1 MATNLLIVES
11 PAKAKTLQK
20 YLGKDFQILAS
31 YGHVRDLVPKTGAV
45 DTEHEFA
52 MKYET
57 IARNSK
63 HMDAI
68 AKAAAA
74 ADHIYLAPDPD
85 REGEAIAWHIAELL
99 KAKRGMKAKSLQR
112 VVFYEI
118 TQSAVREAVANPR
131 EISQPLVNA
140 QQARRALDYLVG
152 FNLSPLL
159 WRKIRPGLSAGRV
172 QSPALRMIVERE
184 LEIEAFKSQEYWSVH
199 LDTNK
204 DHVPFT
210 AKLFQFQGKKLEQL
224 SIGSQAEYDAIHAK
238 LTDAKLP
245 PKVVRVEKKAK
256 QRYAA
261 APFTTSTLQ
270 QEAVRKLG
278 MTADRTM
285 RTAQSLYEG
294 VDIGGQ
300 TVGLISYMRTDSVSL
315 AKEAVQEIRDYIKD
329 NFSSEYLPST
339 QPTFKSKTKNAQE
352 SHEAIRPTSILRT
365 PDSVREHLSADQARL
380 YEMIW
385 KRTLACQ
392 MAPARFDTV
401 SVDIRLGGDTTL
413 FRANGQ
419 VLVFPGFIGVYMEDV
434 DDATEEEGGKLPPL
448 AEGDVLTIDK
458 LYGEQHFTQ
467 PPPRYS
473 EASLVKSLEEYGI
486 GRPSTYATII
496 STLQAREY
504 AILDKKR
511 FMPTDVGRVVT
522 RFLTDHFT
530 RYVDYDFTAHLED
543 ELDEVSEGKR
553 DWIGVMD
560 EFWKGF
566 SKLIKE
572 KADIDRPV
580 ELINEA
586 CPECGKP
593 LAKKLSR
600 YGSFISCTNYPECKY
615 KRSLSGES
623 QDDASARVELG
634 MHPDSNQAVLLL
646 RGPYGHYVQ
655 LGEVVEGEKLKPKR
669 VSWPKDMPL
678 EQADLASALKLLSL
692 PRDIGLHPETGKKVI
707 VNIGRFGPYIG
718 HDGKFKSIPRTD
730 SIFDISLARAVELLA
745 QARDG
750 NTVLRV
756 LGDHPDDKAS
766 VEICSGRYGPY
777 ARHGKIN
784 ATLPKGVSP
793 DDITLEEALELIA
806 AKAAKGPSSKKPA
819 ARTSKAK
826 AAPKATKAKAAKP
839 KATAAKAATSKA
851 KTAAKAAKPAAK
863 KVAAGK
869 EKKTAAKKVAV
880 KATARGKA
888 KP

>member
-1 MATNLLIVES
+1 MASNLLIVES

-20 YLGKDFQILAS
+20 YLGKDFEILAS
-31 YGHVRDLVPKTGAV
+31 YGHVRDLIPKTGAV
-45 DTEHEFA
+45 DPDNDFA

-74 ADHIYLAPDPD
+74 ADNIYLAPDPD
-85 REGEAIAWHIAELL
+85 REGEAIAWHIAEIL
-99 KAKRGMKAKSLQR
+99 KSKRGLKNKSVQR

-118 TQSAVREAVANPR
+118 TQSAVREAVAHPR
-131 EISQPLVNA
+131 EISQSLVNA

-159 WRKIRPGLSAGRV
+159 WRKIRTGLSAGRV

-184 LEIEAFKSQEYWSVH
+184 LEIEAFKSQEYWTVH
-199 LDTNK
+199 LDTQK
-204 DHVPFT
+204 DKQPFT
-210 AKLFQFQGKKLEQL
+210 AKLFQYQGKKLEQL
-224 SIGSQAEYDAIHAK
+224 SIGSQAEYDAIQAK

-315 AKEAVQEIRDYIKD
+315 AKEAVQEIRDYIKG
-329 NFSSEYLPST
+329 NFSSEYLPAT

-352 SHEAIRPTSILRT
+352 SHEAIRPTSITRT
-365 PDSVREHLSADQARL
+365 PDSMRDHLTADQARL

-392 MAPARFDTV
+392 MSPARFDTV
-401 SVDIRLGGDTTL
+401 SLDIRLGGDNTL

-434 DDATEEEGGKLPPL
+434 DDAPEEESGKLPPL
-448 AEGDVLTIDK
+448 AEGDVLPIDK

-473 EASLVKSLEEYGI
+473 EASLVKTLEEHGI

-504 AILDKKR
+504 AVLDKKR
-511 FMPTDVGRVVT
+511 FIPTDVGRVVT
-522 RFLTDHFT
+522 RFLTEHFT
-530 RYVDYDFTAHLED
+530 RYVDFDFTANLED

-553 DWIGVMD
+553 DWIGVMTG
-560 EFWKGF
+560 FWDGF
-566 SKLIKE
+566 SRLIKE
-572 KADIDRPV
+572 KANIERPV
-580 ELINEA
+580 ELIDEA

-600 YGSFISCTNYPECKY
+600 YGSFISCTDYPECKY

-623 QDDASARVELG
+623 QDDASTRVELG
-634 MHPDSNQAVLLL
+634 EHPETKQIVLLM

-655 LGEVVEGEKLKPKR
+655 LGEVVEGEKKKPKR
-669 VSWPKDMPL
+669 VSWPKEMPL
-678 EQADLASALKLLSL
+678 EEADLPSALKLLAL
-692 PRDIGLHPETGKKVI
+692 PRELGEHPETGKKVI

-730 SIFDISLARAVELLA
+730 SIFDINMDRAVELLS

-750 NTVLRV
+750 ATVLRI
-756 LGDHPDDKAS
+756 LGDHPDDQAS

-777 ARHGKIN
+777 ARHGKVN

-793 DDITLEEALELIA
+793 EAVTLEEALELIA
-806 AKAAKGPSSKKPA
+806 ARVAKGGKTKKPA
-819 ARTSKAK
+819 AKK
-826 AAPKATKAKAAKP
+826 TKAKAASK
-839 KATAAKAATSKA
+839 KKTAT
-851 KTAAKAAKPAAK
+851 KTAAKVTKPATK
-863 KVAAGK
+863 KTKKPVA
-869 EKKTAAKKVAV
+869 KKTAVKKS
-880 KATARGKA
+880 ATD
-888 KP
+888 

>member
-11 PAKAKTLQK
+11 PAKAKTLKK
-20 YLGKDFQILAS
+20 YLGKDFEVLAS
-31 YGHVRDLVPKTGAV
+31 FGHVRDLVPKTGAV
-45 DTEHEFA
+45 DTENNFA
-52 MKYET
+52 MQYET

-63 HMDAI
+63 HVDAI
-68 AKAAAA
+68 AKAATE
-74 ADHIYLAPDPD
+74 ADNILLAPDPD
-85 REGEAIAWHIAELL
+85 REGEAIAWHISELL
-99 KAKRGMKAKSLQR
+99 KAKRGLKNKNMQR

-118 TQSAVREAVANPR
+118 TQSAVREAVAHPR
-131 EISQPLVNA
+131 EISMPLVNA
-140 QQARRALDYLVG
+140 QQTRRALDYLVG

-184 LEIEAFKSQEYWSVH
+184 LEIEAFKSQEYWTVH
-199 LDTNK
+199 LDSHK
-204 DHVPFT
+204 DHQPFT
-210 AKLFQFQGKKLEQL
+210 AKLFQYRGKKLEQL
-224 SIGSQAEYDAIHAK
+224 SIGSQAEYDVIFAK
-238 LTDAKLP
+238 LNDAKLP

-315 AKEAVQEIRDYIKD
+315 AKEAVQETRDYIKD

-339 QPTFKSKTKNAQE
+339 QPAYKSKTKNAQE

-365 PDSVREHLSADQARL
+365 PDSLRDHLSADQARL

-401 SVDIRLGGDTTL
+401 SLDIRLGGDTTL
-413 FRANGQ
+413 FRASGQ
-419 VLVFPGFIGVYMEDV
+419 TLVFPGFISVYMEDV
-434 DDATEEEGGKLPPL
+434 DDAEEEEGGKLPPL
-448 AEGDVLTIDK
+448 AEGDVIPMDK

-467 PPPRYS
+467 PPPRFS

-511 FMPTDVGRVVT
+511 FVPTDVGRVVT

-543 ELDEVSEGKR
+543 ELDEISEGKR

-566 SKLIKE
+566 SILIKE
-572 KADIDRPV
+572 KASIDRPV
-580 ELINEA
+580 ELIDEA

-593 LAKKLSR
+593 LAKKLSK

-634 MHPDSNQAVLLL
+634 VHPEANQPVLLL

-655 LGEVVEGEKLKPKR
+655 LGEAVKGEKIKPKR
-669 VSWPKDMPL
+669 VSWPKEMPL
-678 EQADLASALKLLSL
+678 EQADLAGALKLLAL
-692 PRDIGLHPETGKKVI
+692 PRELGAHPETGKKVI

-718 HDGKFKSIPRTD
+718 HDGKFKSIPRSD
-730 SIFDISLARAVELLA
+730 SIFDIRLDRAVELLA

-750 NTVLRV
+750 NTVLRT

-766 VEICSGRYGPY
+766 IEICSGRYGPY

-793 DDITLEEALELIA
+793 DEITLEEALELIA
-806 AKAAKGPSSKKPA
+806 AKAAKGGAGKTRGAKKPA
-819 ARTSKAK
+819 AKAKTATKTTKTK
-826 AAPKATKAKAAKP
+826 AAPKAEP
-839 KATAAKAATSKA
+839 KV
-851 KTAAKAAKPAAK
+851 AKPAAK
-863 KVAAGK
+863 KAAAEKVAK
-869 EKKTAAKKVAV
+869 PVTKKVATAKVAKLAAKKAV
-880 KATARGKA
+880 KSKT